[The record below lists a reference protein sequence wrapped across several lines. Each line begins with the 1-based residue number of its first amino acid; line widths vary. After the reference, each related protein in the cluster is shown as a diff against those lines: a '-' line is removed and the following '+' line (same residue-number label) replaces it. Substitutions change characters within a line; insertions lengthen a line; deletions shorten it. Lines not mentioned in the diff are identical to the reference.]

1 MKEHKNCP
9 YIRTAA
15 YLHDIG
21 HLLVEPSNI
30 PSDDRHEL
38 IGSNWLKTLRFSPY
52 VYEPIKL
59 HVLAKR
65 YLVTTQRG
73 YYDTLSDASKITF
86 GLQGGFM
93 TFNEIKAFK
102 QNPFFLQALVLRDCD
117 DNAKNLSE
125 VILTPDIE
133 NQLSR
138 DLEMSIISESNIE
151 EIKLELN
158 L

>member
-1 MKEHKNCP
+1 
-9 YIRTAA
+9 
-15 YLHDIG
+15 
-21 HLLVEPSNI
+21 
-30 PSDDRHEL
+30 
-38 IGSNWLKTLRFSPY
+38 
-52 VYEPIKL
+52 
-59 HVLAKR
+59 
-65 YLVTTQRG
+65 
-73 YYDTLSDASKITF
+73 
-86 GLQGGFM
+86 M